1 MVLTIII
8 LMIFPEI
15 AMWLPNWYMGR

>member
-8 LMIFPEI
+8 
-15 AMWLPNWYMGR
+15 